1 MEIND
6 TWLVPSE
13 SNYFSLLNDTDLKVV
28 PGIYEITLSALVID
42 NDNNSDVNVYLQADS
57 SALKNLTYTLLLNSA
72 KQMQFSNHILFRF
85 EKETVLQVITS
96 ILDNNVNISN
106 VSLLMK
112 KIKKD

>member
-1 MEIND
+1 M
-6 TWLVPSE
+6 
-13 SNYFSLLNDTDLKVV
+13 
-28 PGIYEITLSALVID
+28 LSA
-42 NDNNSDVNVYLQADS
+42 
-57 SALKNLTYTLLLNSA
+57 NSA

-112 KIKKD
+112 K